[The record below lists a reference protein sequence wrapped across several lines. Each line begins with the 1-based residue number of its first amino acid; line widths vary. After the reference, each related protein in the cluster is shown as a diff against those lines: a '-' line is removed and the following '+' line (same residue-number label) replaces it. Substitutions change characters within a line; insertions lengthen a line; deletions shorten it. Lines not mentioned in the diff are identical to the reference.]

1 MAKTNKSKHT
11 TLLASDSVRWIACP
25 PSVKLCETYPDRVSP
40 YAQEGTDAH
49 ELCAY
54 KVKKALGRK
63 VKDPTSH
70 LESYN
75 AEMEECARL
84 YCNFVQRAMDKIR
97 EVSEDVRV
105 LVEQRVGYSAYVDV
119 PDGYGTADCLIIG
132 EEQLHVIDFEYSLGV
147 LVPADH
153 NTQLFC
159 YALGSLSEFKNPYSV
174 EVTLSVFQPR
184 IRKYSTFK
192 TTGFDLMRWAES
204 VLAPA
209 AQQAIIGAG
218 EFSPGEHCRF
228 CKAKNDCRA
237 RAVEN
242 LKIRQ
247 HFGNYPPI
255 ITDKE
260 MAYLLS
266 HVDAWT
272 SWCQEIKSYALD
284 QALRG
289 KRYPGYKL
297 VECHSRRVF
306 SNEEKVAA
314 ILQEYGLDPY
324 ETKLISVST
333 AEKKLG
339 AERFKA
345 LLGNYIDRYA
355 GKPLLVSEEDK
366 RRELTFSIIDA
377 GENYGGANTISKHE
391 KLEKV
396 VTG

>member
-132 EEQLHVIDFEYSLGV
+132 EEQLHLIDFEYSLGV

-174 EVTLSVFQPR
+174 EVTLSVF
-184 IRKYSTFK
+184 
-192 TTGFDLMRWAES
+192 
-204 VLAPA
+204 
-209 AQQAIIGAG
+209 
-218 EFSPGEHCRF
+218 
-228 CKAKNDCRA
+228 
-237 RAVEN
+237 
-242 LKIRQ
+242 
-247 HFGNYPPI
+247 
-255 ITDKE
+255 
-260 MAYLLS
+260 
-266 HVDAWT
+266 
-272 SWCQEIKSYALD
+272 
-284 QALRG
+284 
-289 KRYPGYKL
+289 
-297 VECHSRRVF
+297 
-306 SNEEKVAA
+306 
-314 ILQEYGLDPY
+314 
-324 ETKLISVST
+324 
-333 AEKKLG
+333 
-339 AERFKA
+339 
-345 LLGNYIDRYA
+345 
-355 GKPLLVSEEDK
+355 
-366 RRELTFSIIDA
+366 
-377 GENYGGANTISKHE
+377 
-391 KLEKV
+391 
-396 VTG
+396 